1 MDGKPEVAI
10 RSAEAV
16 SPPAVGDEL
25 RRAFGA
31 SLLDKLEIQ
40 RQQAPVGVQQL
51 LLGTNEGVP
60 RGNLRFLFVDGRLLG
75 YGPAGDDHKQDDG
88 HCGQLLHKLRGY

>member
-1 MDGKPEVAI
+1 MDGKPEVEML
-10 RSAEAV
+10 SAEAV
-16 SPPAVGDEL
+16 CTPAVGDEL

-40 RQQAPVGVQQL
+40 RQQAPVGVQQI
-51 LLGTNEGVP
+51 LLGANEGVP
-60 RGNLRFLFVDGRLLG
+60 LGNLRVLGVDGRLLG
-75 YGPAGDDHKQDDG
+75 YGPTGDDHEQGDG